1 MCPKPNLAFYMDIR
15 VRHPKF
21 NRGQSKWPQEKV
33 RGWKRHLSLTKIQVI
48 HNFLNKHTN
57 KEKWK

>member
-1 MCPKPNLAFYMDIR
+1 MCPKPNLAFYMDIH

-33 RGWKRHLSLTKIQVI
+33 RGWKRHLSLTKIQI
-48 HNFLNKHTN
+48 IQFSKQAYQ
-57 KEKWK
+57 